1 MFARVRKKVYI
12 CGTITEDNRMEQEII
27 KKRVVGIDISL
38 ENTTYA
44 IVDVRG
50 EMIAMESF
58 PTLEYPDIKQFISA
72 LTERMIGMIERNGGY
87 ESVRSV
93 GISAPSANFMT
104 GSIENSPNLPWKG
117 VIPLAALLRDRTGY
131 AVAVANNAAVR
142 ALGEHAYG
150 LAKGMRDFVIITMGS
165 GIGSCIFSNG
175 MIHKGNDGFAG
186 EIGHTC
192 IVNNGRL
199 CGCGNKG
206 CLETYVAAKGIVAT
220 AKELME
226 QTSKPTL
233 MRNLE
238 KLSPRTIKECCDQ
251 GDELAIEVY
260 RKTGELFGLGLA
272 NYASMI
278 DPEAFIFTG
287 GISRAG
293 KWLFE
298 PAREM
303 FDNYVFHNTCG
314 KTKFLISED
323 DKVAN
328 DVLGASVLA
337 WEVREYSLFK

>member
-1 MFARVRKKVYI
+1 
-12 CGTITEDNRMEQEII
+12 MEQETI
-27 KKRVVGIDISL
+27 KKRVVGIDIGL
-38 ENTTYA
+38 DATTYA

-50 EMIAMESF
+50 EVVVMDSF
-58 PTLEYPDIKQFISA
+58 PTLDYPDINLFVSA
-72 LTERMIGMIERNGGY
+72 LSERITDMVEKNGGY
-87 ESVRSV
+87 ESIRSIGV
-93 GISAPSANFMT
+93 SAPSANFMT

-117 VIPLAALLRDRTGY
+117 VIPLSALLRDRTGY
-131 AVAVANNAAVR
+131 AVAVANNADVR

-150 LAKGMRDFVIITMGS
+150 LAKGMRDFVVLTMGS
-165 GIGSCIFSNG
+165 GIGSCLFSNG
-175 MIHKGNDGFAG
+175 MIHKGSDGFAG

-192 IVNNGRL
+192 VVPNGRQ

-206 CLETYVAAKGIVAT
+206 CLEAYVAAKGIKAT
-220 AKELME
+220 ARELLE
-226 QTSKPTL
+226 QTSKPSL
-233 MRNLE
+233 MRGVENLTPSMITSMCE
-238 KLSPRTIKECCDQ
+238 Q

-260 RKTGELFGLGLA
+260 RRTGEMLGLGLA
-272 NYASMI
+272 NYASMV

-303 FDNYVFHNTCG
+303 FDRYVFHNTCG

-323 DKVAN
+323 DRVAN